1 MRGYYQRKHP
11 SFTGAAVLALLWIG
25 APAQPVT
32 PPVYPHFTMSSLRP
46 PGFNP
51 QVSGMDFL
59 PNGDLLVTTWIG
71 FGNTSPG
78 GPGAAYIIKNVESGD
93 STKITYKTLSTN
105 MDEPLGATTM
115 NGQVYVVNK
124 DSLVQMVFD
133 STNDTV
139 LLSMKKVG
147 SGWHRNAGAST
158 NGGKDLSF
166 AEGLVYTPAPDNR
179 FIVGLATEYP
189 LGDVQ
194 SPERSCI
201 LGLTLGKAG
210 FDTIA
215 CGIRSPNG
223 ITLGPE
229 DGIFVTDNQGDYV
242 PADKLVQVK
251 QGRFFSV
258 LKNNRSPF
266 SNTPATPP
274 VVWFPYGNGIDALGI
289 SNTQPVY
296 LTSGLFAHQMLVGDN
311 NLGCLAR
318 ISLEKVNGDYQ
329 GAVFRFSG
337 GLQAGANRMIV
348 GPDGAIYIGGIG
360 VGGNV
365 WGGWNWNNQ
374 YYGLQRMVENNTP
387 VFDVLDVR
395 STGTTTFALDFTEPA
410 KAVNASNFTAQ
421 EWNYIIPAPSG
432 EYYGCCTGATQN
444 LTVQSATL
452 SADGMT
458 ATLTING
465 LTQGDLIYI
474 KFSGIASVSGRTM
487 WSDRFWY
494 TLNNFGPGT
503 PVGILE
509 NRHLQNDANRWN
521 TRVSA
526 LPGGRLQAAWFTGV
540 EKAQVLSLDGR
551 VLETAGN
558 LNNNNGQWQSAQ
570 SYGPGIYLIRLGN
583 VQTSIT
589 QRVAVP

>member
-1 MRGYYQRKHP
+1 MAFDLRKT
-11 SFTGAAVLALLWIG
+11 FRLNTLAVFALPIISV
-25 APAQPVT
+25 AQPVV
-32 PPVYPHFTMSSLRP
+32 PPVYPHFTISSLRP

-51 QVSGMDFL
+51 QVSGLDFL
-59 PNGDLLVTTWIG
+59 PNGDLVVTTWYG

-78 GPGAAYIIKNVESGD
+78 GPGNAYILKNVESGD
-93 STKITYKTLSTN
+93 STKITVSTLASN
-105 MDEPLGATTM
+105 LNEPLGLKVV
-115 NGQVYVVNK
+115 NGQVYEVDM
-124 DSLVQMVFD
+124 DSLVQLVLD
-133 STNDTV
+133 STNDTK
-139 LLSMKKVG
+139 LLSKKKVG
-147 SGWHRNAGAST
+147 GGWHRNAAAPN
-158 NGGKDLSF
+158 NGGKDLEFS
-166 AEGLVYTPAPDNR
+166 EGLVYTPAPDNR
-179 FIVGLATEYP
+179 FVVGLATDWP

-194 SPERSCI
+194 SPERGCVI
-201 LGLTLGKAG
+201 GLTLGKAG
-210 FDTIA
+210 FDTLS

-223 ITLGPE
+223 MVIGPE

-258 LKNNRSPF
+258 IKNQASPF
-266 SNTPATPP
+266 QNTPATPP
-274 VVWFPYGNGIDALGI
+274 VVWIPYGSSIDNLGI

-318 ISLEKVNGDYQ
+318 IALEKVNGEYQ

-337 GLQAGANRMIV
+337 GLQAGVNRMVV
-348 GPDGAIYIGGIG
+348 GPDGAIYLGGIG
-360 VGGNV
+360 VDNSV
-365 WGGWNWNNQ
+365 WYGWSWNSQ

-410 KAVNASNFTAQ
+410 KAVSASNFTAQ
-421 EWNYIIPAPSG
+421 EWNYIIPSPSS
-432 EYYGCCTGATQN
+432 ESYGCCTGATKN

-452 SADGMT
+452 SSDGMT

-465 LTQGDLIYI
+465 LTQGDLVYI

-503 PVGILE
+503 PVGVIE
-509 NRHLQNDANRWN
+509 NQRLQGNANRWN
-521 TRVSA
+521 VRASA
-526 LPGGRLQAAWFTGV
+526 APGGRLQATWYTGV
-540 EKAQVLSLDGR
+540 EKAQVISLNGR
-551 VLETAGN
+551 VLETARN
-558 LNNNNGQWQSAQ
+558 LNNDNGQWQS
-570 SYGPGIYLIRLGN
+570 SKTYGHGIYLLRLGN
-583 VQTSIT
+583 QKTSIT